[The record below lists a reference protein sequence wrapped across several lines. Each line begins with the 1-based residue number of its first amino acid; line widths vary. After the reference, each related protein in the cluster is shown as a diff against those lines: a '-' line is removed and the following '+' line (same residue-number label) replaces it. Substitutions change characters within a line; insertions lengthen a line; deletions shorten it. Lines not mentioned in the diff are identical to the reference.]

1 MERLTYRDAH
11 GGAWYSDAGT
21 EADRLHFIADVE
33 DILGDD
39 YDLDWLR
46 ELCSHRMTMRE
57 DAAARMRLVGSIPL
71 DLLRELVEAD
81 RDGRCVVQEY
91 NPGDPVWVVERDE
104 IDEPDCVSGY
114 VFVAYADGVVIVH
127 PYIGD
132 CGEIDAILYDC
143 ITETRENGECD
154 LEVFPIEDCYCSK
167 EDAKNALKGDRHETD

>member
-39 YDLDWLR
+39 YDLDR
-46 ELCSHRMTMRE
+46 
-57 DAAARMRLVGSIPL
+57 
-71 DLLRELVEAD
+71 LRELVEAD
-81 RDGRCVVQEY
+81 RDGRCVIQEY
-91 NPGDPVWVVERDE
+91 KPGDPVWVVERDE